1 MNIMLMHREQVDNF
15 KYHLRPYGFSFKV
28 LIKLLSLDVS
38 FYYSTQKSVKCSR
51 EEEKTSKTSQA
62 RFFKIVKI
70 IFILISC

>member
-15 KYHLRPYGFSFKV
+15 ILVHNVQKYHLRLYGFSFKV
-28 LIKLLSLDVS
+28 LISLLSLNVS

-62 RFFKIVKI
+62 
-70 IFILISC
+70 